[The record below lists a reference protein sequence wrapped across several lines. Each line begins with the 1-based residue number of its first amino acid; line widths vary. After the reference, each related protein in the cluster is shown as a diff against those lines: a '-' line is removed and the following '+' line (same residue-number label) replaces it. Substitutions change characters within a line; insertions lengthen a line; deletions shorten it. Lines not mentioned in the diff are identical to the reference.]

1 MAETAK
7 ENNVVKAGI
16 WYTISSIAV
25 KAVLILTTPLFTR
38 MMPKADFGIA
48 GNFTSW
54 FTMLNVVCSLN
65 LWYSIGRAK
74 LDYPGKLDEFVGSMQ
89 LLALCFMGVVAAC
102 TAPFLDRAAA
112 LLNLDRPLMIA
123 LLVYLAAYPAVQLN
137 QAKFKY
143 TYRYRGNIFI
153 TAYTT
158 VVTVALSLL
167 LVLLLP
173 GQAALGKSLGAVV
186 STLLLSLW
194 FWLDALKKRCVR
206 VNTTY
211 WRYALKITVPLIL
224 NSISLT
230 ILAQADRVLITKYC
244 GAADN
249 AVYTL
254 AYNYAILINI
264 ILTAVNEAWLPW
276 FHDSLDA
283 GKKDDIRRNVKP
295 LVLLGCW
302 IGLGC
307 VAIAPEAI
315 ALLGGSGYMEGVW
328 AVPPI
333 TLGVVCSY
341 IFQHYE
347 HIELHLKRTWYI
359 SAGTVFAAGLNILLN
374 ILFIPR
380 YGFVAAAY
388 TTLACYLVL
397 MVAHHIISRWVMKVH
412 LYDDRYMYG
421 ALLITALGTAGFAA
435 LYGSAWY
442 LRWGII
448 AVISAALLYKNRALL
463 SQALHAF
470 LKK

>member
-16 WYTISSIAV
+16 WYTVSSIAV

-74 LDYPGKLDEFVGSMQ
+74 LDFPGRLDDFVGSMQ
-89 LLALCFMGVVAAC
+89 LLALCFMGVVTAC
-102 TAPFLDRAAA
+102 VLPFLDAAGG
-112 LLNLDRPLMIA
+112 LLALDRPLMIA
-123 LLVYLAAYPAVQLN
+123 LLIYLAAYPAVQIN
-137 QAKFKY
+137 QAQFKY

-158 VVTVALSLL
+158 VTTVVFSLA

-173 GQAALGKSLGAVV
+173 GQAALGKSLGAVI
-186 STLLLSLW
+186 STVLLSLYFW
-194 FWLDALKKRCVR
+194 FDALRKRRVR

-211 WRYALKITVPLIL
+211 WRYALRITVPLIL

-230 ILAQADRVLITKYC
+230 ILAQADRALITRYC

-283 GKKDDIRRNVKP
+283 GKTSDIRKNVKP

-315 ALLGGSGYMEGVW
+315 ALLGGEGYMDGVW

-374 ILFIPR
+374 VLFIPR

-388 TTLACYLVL
+388 TTLACYLAL
-397 MVAHHIISRWVMKVH
+397 MAAHHIISRWVMKAH
-412 LYDDRYMYG
+412 LYDDAYMYG
-421 ALLITALGTAGFAA
+421 ALLVTAAGTAGFAA
-435 LYGSAWY
+435 LYGAAWY

-448 AVISAALLYKNRALL
+448 AAISAVLVLKNRALL
-463 SQALHAF
+463 RQALHVF
-470 LKK
+470 LEK